1 LLQYVRMQAD
11 FQSSAFA
18 VKQLLCHNTTNPT
31 FVRFFFC
38 QYDNPESLKAR
49 TILGSLIRQCLD
61 INNLSNKIEGRLKE
75 LLKDSPLD
83 FEELNDLIEDVF
95 AVSQEQFIVI
105 DALDECE
112 KADRKLLLSALRRL
126 INASKVKL
134 KIFLTSGPHMG
145 IEFERTLRPNFH
157 ISMTSP
163 EANSDIRSY
172 IENEITQ
179 KNENGDLMVGQ
190 SQLITEIQDALVRG
204 AQGM

>member
-1 LLQYVRMQAD
+1 M
-11 FQSSAFA
+11 
-18 VKQLLCHNTTNPT
+18 
-31 FVRFFFC
+31 
-38 QYDNPESLKAR
+38 
-49 TILGSLIRQCLD
+49 
-61 INNLSNKIEGRLKE
+61 SNKIERRLKQ

-83 FEELNDLIEDVF
+83 FDELSDLIEDVF

-134 KIFLTSGPHMG
+134 KIFLTSGPHIG
-145 IEFERTLRPNFH
+145 IELERTLRPNFH

-163 EANSDIRSY
+163 EVNSDIKSY
-172 IENEITQ
+172 IEDEITQ
-179 KNENGDLMVGQ
+179 KKENGDLVVGQ
-190 SQLITEIQDALVRG
+190 SQLITEIQDTLVRG